1 MTETILLIIVILII
15 TAISIGIY
23 LYTLHKN
30 NDNDNDNDNDS
41 KPFTDRENKIIDTSS
56 SKIDEKI
63 TDLKLEDTYLKTN
76 EFESKISENTE
87 KVKKI
92 IDNSPGI
99 DIGEGKYQ
107 YIMQDLSDDSNNK
120 IELRNKVNIVNDFN
134 ICNEEEKICYKFN
147 VDKGNLNIV
156 KIDDDDSELSN
167 GKIFFKNQFKLY
179 NDNEIEE
186 NKYFN
191 GPNQDSTF
199 IATPYA
205 LNNKSFDVQKR
216 IYDFE
221 HLKSQFLI
229 SPYIE
234 KTQNHD
240 NEKSKSDL
248 DTEKKYY
255 IKIDMSENEYNND
268 FKYYTI
274 FPFSK
279 LLQPVL
285 QYHDPGSGQEVKKTM
300 NYDNNSLIDYSGS
313 DLKSTSSSPI
323 KVYKNPSNPSD
334 NTILLEPIN
343 VTIKYIVKSIKRS

>member
-30 NDNDNDNDNDS
+30 NDNDNDNDS

-63 TDLKLEDTYLKTN
+63 TDLKLEDTYLKKN

-99 DIGEGKYQ
+99 DIGEGQYQ

-134 ICNEEEKICYKFN
+134 ICNEEENICYKFN

-191 GPNQDSTF
+191 GPNKDSTF

-205 LNNKSFDVQKR
+205 LNNQSFDVQKHV
-216 IYDFE
+216 YSFNY
-221 HLKSQFLI
+221 LKSQFLI
-229 SPYIE
+229 TPYIE
-234 KTQNHD
+234 INPIDST
-240 NEKSKSDL
+240 EKSKSDL
-248 DTEKKYY
+248 DSEKKYY
-255 IKIDMSENEYNND
+255 IKIDISENKDNND

-285 QYHDPGSGQEVKKTM
+285 EYNDPDPTKGIVNKIMDYT
-300 NYDNNSLIDYSGS
+300 DNGSLIDYSGS
-313 DLKSTSSSPI
+313 DLQSTSSSPI
-323 KVYKNPSNPSD
+323 IVYKNPSNPSD
-334 NTILLEPIN
+334 NTIYPAIS
-343 VTIKYIVKSIKRS
+343 VTIKYIVKSDKRS